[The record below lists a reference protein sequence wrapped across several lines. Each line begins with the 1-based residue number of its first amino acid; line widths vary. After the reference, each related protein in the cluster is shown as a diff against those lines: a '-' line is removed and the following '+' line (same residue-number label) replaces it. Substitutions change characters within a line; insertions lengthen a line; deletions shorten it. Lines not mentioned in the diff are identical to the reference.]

1 MGAANTKSVWDPMEG
16 AYVTLEL
23 PSGPSVYDVAWL
35 QLRRDWGWEDEGE
48 VAE

>member
-23 PSGPSVYDVAWL
+23 PGGPSVYDVAWL
-35 QLRRDWGWEDEGE
+35 QLRRDWGWDEERE

>member
-16 AYVTLEL
+16 AYVTLEF
-23 PSGPSVYDVAWL
+23 PSGPSVYDMAWQ
-35 QLRRDWGWEDEGE
+35 QLSREWGWEDEGE